1 MKKILEYLNSIYN
14 VLGLQE
20 YDPNKKYRISPFIIK
35 EEVANGY
42 LIYNTLTC
50 EMVFATDEDL
60 TESQEYFVLRWFLI
74 DKDIDPYSMCK
85 TFKRIWTHMK
95 KRKYMGKIAQYVIF
109 TTTNC
114 NARCKYCYESG
125 CLKEDMS
132 VETAQKVAEYINMTT
147 NGNVSIQ
154 WFGGEP
160 LYNAQAINIISERL
174 RESFFPYSSTIVSN
188 GYLFDQCDIK
198 TLKDLWKLDKVQIT
212 LDGTEDNYN
221 VAKAYV
227 EACENPFDKVL
238 NNIEYLVSNDIGVT
252 VRMNLSNDNID
263 DMHSLIDLL
272 HERFGKYKR
281 FSAYS
286 HPLFDGGSFH
296 GACTKEEHREI
307 TEGYIAIQEH
317 LKRCGLCGDYP
328 IDKVRIT
335 EYCMA
340 NSMSS
345 VTISP
350 SGKVGLCEHYPD
362 TELIG
367 NIQTDTDKFDKR
379 VVSAWQELY
388 ESIECRTCP
397 LYPQCAKIKKCPTSE
412 CNAEWRDHLEFQI
425 RDSMRNTYKKYKEE
439 QSTR

>member
-1 MKKILEYLNSIYN
+1 
-14 VLGLQE
+14 
-20 YDPNKKYRISPFIIK
+20 
-35 EEVANGY
+35 
-42 LIYNTLTC
+42 
-50 EMVFATDEDL
+50 
-60 TESQEYFVLRWFLI
+60 
-74 DKDIDPYSMCK
+74 
-85 TFKRIWTHMK
+85 
-95 KRKYMGKIAQYVIF
+95 
-109 TTTNC
+109 
-114 NARCKYCYESG
+114 
-125 CLKEDMS
+125 
-132 VETAQKVAEYINMTT
+132 
-147 NGNVSIQ
+147 
-154 WFGGEP
+154 
-160 LYNAQAINIISERL
+160 L

-379 VVSAWQELY
+379 VY
-388 ESIECRTCP
+388 EDI
-397 LYPQCAKIKKCPTSE
+397 
-412 CNAEWRDHLEFQI
+412 
-425 RDSMRNTYKKYKEE
+425 
-439 QSTR
+439 